1 MVTRRRR
8 YFSVHFRLLNLFP
21 FFYSL
26 QYMIIWTNVPCL
38 HVHSRRCVSL
48 LCEKFCTGH
57 FVQTLF
63 LRKCHSIFL
72 FVFSDYNVFCVVHF
86 ISLFCFALLIFT
98 IKLPHYP
105 WLLNQLQNTLC
116 SFPKYLIFRFCG
128 YTRNTP
134 DFILIRHTEF
144 DRICQKSVRL

>member
-8 YFSVHFRLLNLFP
+8 YFSVHFRLLNLFS

-48 LCEKFCTGH
+48 LYEKFCTGH

-63 LRKCHSIFL
+63 LRKCHSILL

-86 ISLFCFALLIFT
+86 ISLFPLLQSFLSHLVLGILFCTSDICPKITSLSLATQSASKYSVLFLFHCFLL
-98 IKLPHYP
+98 
-105 WLLNQLQNTLC
+105 
-116 SFPKYLIFRFCG
+116 
-128 YTRNTP
+128 
-134 DFILIRHTEF
+134 
-144 DRICQKSVRL
+144 